1 MSFIDTQL
9 SQNRPASVRGIDLP
23 RRKRYP
29 PSPADWRDET
39 LYFLLPDRF
48 SDGQEQSRPLLDR
61 NNLAAARPAQPDGV
75 AWRWALW
82 AQSGASEG
90 HGGTRGRV
98 GESVSCWDDDVR
110 RTGWFG
116 PSVD

>member
-23 RRKRYP
+23 RRERFH

-48 SDGQEQSRPLLDR
+48 SDGQEQSPSLLDR
-61 NNLAAARPAQPDGV
+61 NNLAAARPAQRDGES
-75 AWRWALW
+75 WRWTCGRNRAP
-82 AQSGASEG
+82 SG
-90 HGGTRGRV
+90 GRAGRFAGFV
-98 GESVSCWDDDVR
+98 QNSA
-110 RTGWFG
+110 T
-116 PSVD
+116 